1 MKKFTFLLLLLVS
14 NLILSQTTATPQL
27 NSAQLE
33 NVYKGLKQN
42 DYLKVRVKQAE
53 KTLEEAEKLMQN
65 QKAGIEKRDQLIR
78 LKDDQLQNQQ
88 YIASQELASK
98 DIEITRLTAVLS
110 ETEKQIKRNGRK
122 QLWKGIKIGGIS
134 VGVLG
139 TAAALYLISK

>member
-1 MKKFTFLLLLLVS
+1 MS

-65 QKAGIEKRDQLIR
+65 QKAGIEKRDQLLR

-98 DIEITRLTAVLS
+98 DVEIDRLNAVLS